1 MTTQTKKP
9 APIFPDIPV
18 GQPLV
23 DENGYLKSTWDFA
36 LNDIFQGLQTNFS
49 NEGVLFPALDAN
61 DIATIQAIYNPAL
74 IGSPLPQGT
83 PDISGKTIFDS
94 TNRVPKIFIITYDI
108 SGNIVTAAWKT
119 FTLT

>member
-9 APIFPDIPV
+9 ASIFPDIPV

-23 DENGYLKSTWDFA
+23 DKDGYLTPTWDFA

-49 NEGVLFPALDAN
+49 NEGILFPALSAA
-61 DIATIQAIYNPAL
+61 DIATIQSIYAPL
-74 IGSPLPQGT
+74 IGSPLPQDT
-83 PDISGKTIFDS
+83 PDISGKTVFDS

-108 SGNIVTAAWKT
+108 SGNITTAAWKT